1 MINKFFKTINNKYS
15 RFFKFIF
22 YLRYLFLIFFLS
34 VVIFLNIPNFFN
46 YSKKIENI
54 KYYLLKNFN
63 YEINNY
69 EKIEYNIF
77 PVPNLELKN
86 VQINLQPSSVNLT
99 SKYLKIY
106 PNFLSIYNY
115 ENFKSNKIIFKNTII
130 NLESKNLKF
139 LANQL
144 LHQKSKLYFD
154 NLAINISDND
164 NHVVSLKNLKFANF
178 GYNKNL
184 VKGEIFGKNFKVNID
199 NDFKNINFKLLSSGL
214 MPTLVLIKIKKKT
227 LRQVFL
233 S

>member
-99 SKYLKIY
+99 SK
-106 PNFLSIYNY
+106 
-115 ENFKSNKIIFKNTII
+115 
-130 NLESKNLKF
+130 
-139 LANQL
+139 
-144 LHQKSKLYFD
+144 
-154 NLAINISDND
+154 
-164 NHVVSLKNLKFANF
+164 
-178 GYNKNL
+178 
-184 VKGEIFGKNFKVNID
+184 
-199 NDFKNINFKLLSSGL
+199 
-214 MPTLVLIKIKKKT
+214 
-227 LRQVFL
+227 
-233 S
+233 